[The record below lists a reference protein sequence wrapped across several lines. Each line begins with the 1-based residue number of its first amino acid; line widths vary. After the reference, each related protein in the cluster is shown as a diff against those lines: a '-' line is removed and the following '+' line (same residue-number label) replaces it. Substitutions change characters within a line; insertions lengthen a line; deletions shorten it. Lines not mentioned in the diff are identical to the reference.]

1 MKKLLTTLLVAL
13 GVFASASASDE
24 ALNLKMKDGTVHSFE
39 LNEKPVVSMGDGK
52 LNVATDAATA
62 TYNLHDVSEYSFGKA
77 TGIGSVKTASGFS
90 RNGDNLVFRGVESDR
105 VEVYAVN
112 GTTAR
117 AEIHV
122 ANGDT
127 MVSLANLQR
136 GVYIVKVSGTS
147 IKINKK

>member
-77 TGIGSVKTASGFS
+77 TGIGSVKTRLAS

>member
-1 MKKLLTTLLVAL
+1 MTLLVPL

-24 ALNLKMKDGTVHSFE
+24 ALNLKMKDGTVHSFV
-39 LNEKPVVSMGDGK
+39 LNENPVVSMGDGK

-62 TYNLHDVSEYSFGKA
+62 TYNLHDVCEYSFGNA
-77 TGIGSVKTASGFS
+77 TGIGSVKTASGFL
-90 RNGDNLVFRGVESDR
+90 RNGDNLVFRGVESGK
-105 VEVYAVN
+105 VKVYAVN
-112 GTTAR
+112 GTAAR

>member
-1 MKKLLTTLLVAL
+1 MKKLLMTLLVAL

-24 ALNLKMKDGTVHSFE
+24 ALNLKMKDGTVHSFV
-39 LNEKPVVSMGDGK
+39 LSEKPVVTMGTGK

-62 TYNLHDVSEYSFGKA
+62 TYNLHDVSEYSFGNA
-77 TGIGSVKTASGFS
+77 TGIGSVKASSGFS
-90 RNGDNLVFRGVESDR
+90 RTGDNLVFHGIESGK
-105 VEVYAVN
+105 VQVYAVN
-112 GTTAR
+112 GVAVR

>member
-1 MKKLLTTLLVAL
+1 MTLLVPL

-24 ALNLKMKDGTVHSFE
+24 ALNLKMKDGTVHSFV
-39 LNEKPVVSMGDGK
+39 LSEKPVVSMGDGK

-62 TYNLHDVSEYSFGKA
+62 TYNLHDVCEYSFGNA

-90 RNGDNLVFRGVESDR
+90 RNGDNLVFHGAESGK
-105 VEVYAVN
+105 VKVYAVN
-112 GTTAR
+112 GAVVR
-117 AEIHV
+117 AESHID
-122 ANGDT
+122 NGDT